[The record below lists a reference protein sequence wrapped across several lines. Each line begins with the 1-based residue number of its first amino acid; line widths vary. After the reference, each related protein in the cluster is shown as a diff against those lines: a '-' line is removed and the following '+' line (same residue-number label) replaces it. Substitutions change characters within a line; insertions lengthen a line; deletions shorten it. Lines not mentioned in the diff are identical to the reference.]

1 LLFNP
6 GPTIEAASLI
16 IKKTVPFWR
25 SFIQG
30 VSTEKARASLKPDT
44 RHLKPMLREGF
55 TTPDNVKKKTFF
67 SSIL

>member
-30 VSTEKARASLKPDT
+30 VSSEKARAGLKPDT
-44 RHLKPMLREGF
+44 
-55 TTPDNVKKKTFF
+55 
-67 SSIL
+67 